1 MKSLIAIVAVLTSL
15 TASAGWVKTINGK
28 LSGVSK
34 FTCTLTNN
42 TGRDL
47 DVKRVSFN
55 LERRA
60 GKGDSRDVTLTQT
73 VNNVI
78 YSGETSSVT
87 LSGANGS
94 YIGQSCQFVVRN

>member
-1 MKSLIAIVAVLTSL
+1 MKKMIAIVTVLVSL
-15 TASAGWVKTINGK
+15 SASAGWVKTINGK
-28 LSGVSK
+28 LSGTSR

-60 GKGDSRDVTLTQT
+60 GKGDSRDVTLTQS

-87 LSGANGS
+87 LSGAIGN
-94 YIGQSCQFVVRN
+94 YIGHSCQFVVRN